1 MISGDKHYIF
11 DHLSTKNQ
19 GSSMVQPEGGTI
31 ADRLTGQWG
40 GGDGEVYMTLYNRTS
55 GRLIE

>member
-1 MISGDKHYIF
+1 
-11 DHLSTKNQ
+11 
-19 GSSMVQPEGGTI
+19 MVQPEGGPI